1 MAHINLLPWREAAQS
16 AKQKQFFML
25 LGAVALMALALTLL
39 TGQFYQMRI
48 DGQNQRNQY
57 LKQEIQQLDV
67 RIGHISQLN
76 KKKTELEERITVV
89 QQLQRSRN
97 VGTQVLDE
105 LAKIVPG
112 GIYLTGLSKQGN
124 ILEINGRSESNNH
137 LANMMREIERSDLL
151 ADAQLNSII
160 KKDNKSR
167 LLSDFNMK
175 VRIKGLMNLDDKNQ
189 TGGAK

>member
-160 KKDNKSR
+160 KKDNQSR